1 MIWLLL
7 KDSKHE
13 TSFQSI
19 NSRYFWWEDL
29 IKLNLDFRS
38 CLGKISN
45 LRLTYSLQDEIEL
58 RRLRTEN
65 RLLRQRIDLL
75 ENESSELADKLI
87 QVNLLLMVMVIM
99 MMLVTIKMVKWSHVP
114 YNWWKN
120 EENRRE
126 DRSKLRLG
134 ANRYQLR
141 PEGRRKGGEG
151 VD

>member
-1 MIWLLL
+1 M
-7 KDSKHE
+7 
-13 TSFQSI
+13 
-19 NSRYFWWEDL
+19 

-38 CLGKISN
+38 CLGKVSN

-114 YNWWKN
+114 YN
-120 EENRRE
+120 
-126 DRSKLRLG
+126 
-134 ANRYQLR
+134 
-141 PEGRRKGGEG
+141 
-151 VD
+151 

>member
-1 MIWLLL
+1 M
-7 KDSKHE
+7 
-13 TSFQSI
+13 
-19 NSRYFWWEDL
+19 

-87 QVNLLLMVMVIM
+87 QVIIGRQYDGGDCDDGDDTDDGNR
-99 MMLVTIKMVKWSHVP
+99 K
-114 YNWWKN
+114 
-120 EENRRE
+120 ENRSARE
-126 DRSKLRLG
+126 RV
-134 ANRYQLR
+134 
-141 PEGRRKGGEG
+141 E
-151 VD
+151 